1 MKVEIFSDRAA
12 EIEQLE
18 ELRKDTEL
26 GRELLGVLIDVAKE
40 TGASKQGV
48 IAFTKR
54 LRGLLQTTGA
64 LGLLD
69 LDDESMSTEYVET
82 PERSTI
88 SATALPTTEEL
99 AQAEPSF
106 DPETFGYWSQDLPN
120 WLAHPSCVNAL
131 SVPPDALRV
140 VTFDDLASRIDID
153 RILHRLKARKLRPA
167 SPREALQFDVKHR
180 AKFSEQDLAIV
191 VLGAMSPTGEV
202 TVLKWLT
209 SRVAPPIRRVMALQI
224 MSRPSREKG
233 ASRFAFLV
241 APL

>member
-1 MKVEIFSDRAA
+1 VEIFSDRAA

-18 ELRKDTEL
+18 ELRDDPEL
-26 GRELLGVLIDVAKE
+26 GRKLLGALIDIAKK

-48 IAFTKR
+48 VAFTKR
-54 LRGLLQTTGA
+54 LPELLQTTGA

-82 PERSTI
+82 PERSAM
-88 SATALPTTEEL
+88 SATALPTSEEL

-106 DPETFGYWSQDLPN
+106 DPETFGYWSRDLPN
-120 WLAHPSCVNAL
+120 WLVHPSCVNAL
-131 SVPPDALRV
+131 SVPLDALRV
-140 VTFDDLASRIDID
+140 ITFDDSASSIVID

-167 SPREALQFDVKHR
+167 SLREALQFDLKHR

-191 VLGAMSPTGEV
+191 VLGAMSPACEV

-224 MSRPSREKG
+224 ASRPSRVKG
-233 ASRFAFLV
+233 APRFAFLV